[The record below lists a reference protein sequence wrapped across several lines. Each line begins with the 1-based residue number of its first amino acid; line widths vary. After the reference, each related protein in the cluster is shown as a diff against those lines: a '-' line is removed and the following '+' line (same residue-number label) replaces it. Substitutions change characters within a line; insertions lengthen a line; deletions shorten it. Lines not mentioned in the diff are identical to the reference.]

1 MCEVHGGS
9 FCCRKS
15 VALIQKS
22 TLGFFWCMKFC
33 FWGIA
38 GFFSTLG
45 ERYFFFFLSLL
56 ISCISKL
63 LILNISEGHIR
74 EEVYVAISNSFPCP
88 SISAHARN
96 NTSMCFENTSF
107 IQCILAGKDSR
118 WCWNIS
124 EIWWTSSCSCLWQ
137 TFLSGRHKYVLR
149 NRTIR
154 SQSFN

>member
-96 NTSMCFENTSF
+96 NTSCVLK
-107 IQCILAGKDSR
+107 ILASYSIFWQEKIAGGVGTFQKYGEQVPVLVCDR
-118 WCWNIS
+118 LF
-124 EIWWTSSCSCLWQ
+124 CLEGTNMYWG
-137 TFLSGRHKYVLR
+137 TEL
-149 NRTIR
+149 
-154 SQSFN
+154 